1 MTSFPDSKPLATPT
15 PWARALGRRAL
26 ALWPLKLIGNTL
38 ATIGFFPLYFW
49 VMRHS
54 GEAWVLPLTP
64 IDRLVAFWPA
74 LLPVYLSL
82 WLYIALPVLFS
93 RDRREL
99 TAFSLACALM
109 TTIAL
114 VVFWCLPTAIP
125 NFTIDTSPGTTLHF
139 LKTKDSAGNAFPSLH
154 VSFSVFACVVLARQ
168 LRSVGAPAWLRGLN
182 LAWAAGIVYSTMAVR
197 QHVLIDVG
205 GGFVLGVV
213 FGLATRVRAAAGSVS
228 GIAGAGRAA

>member
-1 MTSFPDSKPLATPT
+1 MTSFPDSKPVATPT
-15 PWARALGRRAL
+15 SWARALGRRAL

-82 WLYIALPVLFS
+82 WVYIALPVLFS

-99 TAFSLACALM
+99 FAFSLACALM
-109 TTIAL
+109 TSIAL

-154 VSFSVFACVVLARQ
+154 VSFAVFTAVLMTRQ
-168 LRSVGAPAWLRGLN
+168 LRSVDAPGWVLALNWL
-182 LAWAAGIVYSTMAVR
+182 WAAGIVYSTLATR
-197 QHVLIDVG
+197 QHVLLD
-205 GGFVLGVV
+205 VLG
-213 FGLATRVRAAAGSVS
+213 GTALAGFMSWITGPARRRLIQV
-228 GIAGAGRAA
+228 GA

>member
-1 MTSFPDSKPLATPT
+1 MTSFPDSKPVATPT
-15 PWARALGRRAL
+15 SWARALGRRAL

-74 LLPVYLSL
+74 
-82 WLYIALPVLFS
+82 LFS

-213 FGLATRVRAAAGSVS
+213 FGLATRVRATAGSVS